1 VADLAGLAGL
11 ADLAVPVGEGD
22 HSIGP
27 PGAPATLVIY
37 GDYECPYTFLA
48 MPVVRALLSHFGERL
63 RFVFR
68 HFPLQKHPH
77 AYLAAEAA
85 EAAGAQGRFWEM
97 HVALFNHQAALAPA
111 DLARY
116 AAELGLDLDRFRADL
131 AGHTP
136 ARRIA
141 AGIEGGRRSGVTG
154 TPTYFLNGSL
164 YDGDDRLSA
173 LTRAVQGVL
182 DAAPRGAPAPAPSGL
197 SGNE

>member
-1 VADLAGLAGL
+1 VADL

-22 HSIGP
+22 HRIGP

-37 GDYECPYTFLA
+37 GDYECPYTLLA
-48 MPVVRALLSHFGERL
+48 MPVVRALLTHFGERL

-97 HVALFNHQAALAPA
+97 HVALFNHQAALEPA

-116 AAELGLDLDRFRADL
+116 AADLGLDLDRFRADL
-131 AGHTP
+131 AGHTH
-136 ARRIA
+136 ARRIEA
-141 AGIEGGRRSGVTG
+141 DLDSGRRSGVSG
-154 TPTYFLNGSL
+154 TPTYFLNGVL

-182 DAAPRGAPAPAPSGL
+182 DAAPTRAPASGAAPPG
-197 SGNE
+197 GHD